1 MRLVS
6 ADSLVETEKVKPMEH
21 NSKPVA
27 GQDSRRDFIKK
38 TATAA
43 AAVAA
48 TNLLK
53 TPIYGQGQAPSAN
66 VTGANNKLTV
76 GYIGVGGQGMA
87 HVRSQKTHAGEN
99 N

>member
-1 MRLVS
+1 VREMI
-6 ADSLVETEKVKPMEH
+6 PMEQK
-21 NSKPVA
+21 NNPVS

-53 TPIYGQGQAPSAN
+53 PSIYPNSSPFRQCDR
-66 VTGANNKLTV
+66 
-76 GYIGVGGQGMA
+76 I
-87 HVRSQKTHAGEN
+87 E
-99 N
+99 